1 MNITEIR
8 IRLLKKDDTKLKAV
22 ATLTIDNCFVI
33 HDIKVIENED
43 ACFIAMPSKK
53 TPTGE
58 FKDIVHPLNT
68 ETREMLSKMIIE
80 EYRKA
85 VVAANEESR

>member
-80 EYRKA
+80 EDRKA
-85 VVAANEESR
+85 VAAANEETR

>member
-8 IRLLKKDDTKLKAV
+8 IRLLKKEDTKLKAV
-22 ATLTIDNCFVI
+22 ATLTIEDCFVI
-33 HDIKVIENED
+33 HDIKIIENED

-53 TPTGE
+53 TPSGE

-85 VVAANEESR
+85 LAAAED

>member
-8 IRLLKKDDTKLKAV
+8 IRLLKKDDTKLRAV

-33 HDIKVIENED
+33 HDIKIIENEGIL
-43 ACFIAMPSKK
+43 FIAMPSKR

-58 FKDIVHPLNT
+58 FKDVVHPLNT
-68 ETREMLSKMIIE
+68 ETRELLSKLIIE
-80 EYRKA
+80 EYKKA
-85 VVAANEESR
+85 VDAAEEG